1 MKNLVLTLML
11 AVTGTLSLQ
20 ASAWTSTPVA
30 EDPLVRMPGSQP
42 PPENSA
48 DIEGPTRCLNCH
60 GGYDSA
66 VEPAFN
72 WQGSMM
78 AQAARDPIFWA
89 CLTVAAQDAI
99 WAVGN
104 PNATDICE
112 RCHFPKGWLE
122 GRSDPTNA
130 SLFSG
135 DDYDGVQCD
144 VCHSMI
150 DPFFETTHSGSREGS
165 DWLGYWDETNVS
177 STPSQPAAD
186 ATYTEDLR
194 LSAGIK
200 LFSGGDFY
208 GANHSPS
215 YGTYIESGSGQ
226 MFMDDVRGKR
236 ASFADAQAKHATF
249 YSRYHKSKYF
259 CSTCHDVSNPILANA
274 NTLLGLGLPGPADQS
289 GGTDLITEQ
298 YNAGSYFHVE
308 RTFSEFMLSAYGQQ
322 GGAATND
329 DFQAQGAPGITWAA
343 KCQDCHMRD
352 LVGKAASQN
361 SAVIRPT
368 NSVEHPNSGQPVH
381 DLTGGNAWVGY
392 ILASTVSG
400 STNYDS
406 VNEDLL
412 VNQING
418 PLTLDINQGA
428 GIDPE
433 RLLAGVERAKQQ
445 LHLAATIKDLVY
457 DPTNGKLTFEIQNNT
472 GHKLISG
479 FPEGRRMFVNIKVTY
494 TNGTVYE
501 VNPYDDIN

>member
-215 YGTYIESGSGQ
+215 YGTYI
-226 MFMDDVRGKR
+226 
-236 ASFADAQAKHATF
+236 
-249 YSRYHKSKYF
+249 
-259 CSTCHDVSNPILANA
+259 
-274 NTLLGLGLPGPADQS
+274 
-289 GGTDLITEQ
+289 
-298 YNAGSYFHVE
+298 
-308 RTFSEFMLSAYGQQ
+308 
-322 GGAATND
+322 
-329 DFQAQGAPGITWAA
+329 
-343 KCQDCHMRD
+343 
-352 LVGKAASQN
+352 
-361 SAVIRPT
+361 
-368 NSVEHPNSGQPVH
+368 
-381 DLTGGNAWVGY
+381 
-392 ILASTVSG
+392 
-400 STNYDS
+400 
-406 VNEDLL
+406 
-412 VNQING
+412 
-418 PLTLDINQGA
+418 
-428 GIDPE
+428 
-433 RLLAGVERAKQQ
+433 
-445 LHLAATIKDLVY
+445 
-457 DPTNGKLTFEIQNNT
+457 
-472 GHKLISG
+472 
-479 FPEGRRMFVNIKVTY
+479 
-494 TNGTVYE
+494 
-501 VNPYDDIN
+501 